1 MSEVCSSHVAGQ
13 GPQPPVT
20 LSVGDGAPPSPR
32 RFQRSEAAGSFERMK
47 SDDAAATRE
56 APRWPRVFPSL

>member
-1 MSEVCSSHVAGQ
+1 MSEVHSSHVAGHD
-13 GPQPPVT
+13 PQPPVT
-20 LSVGDGAPPSPR
+20 HSLGDGAPAWPGRIR
-32 RFQRSEAAGSFERMK
+32 RNGTAGSFERMN